1 MKDTLNPNEW
11 IVMEALWAK
20 SPATLGETIDRI
32 GSRASW
38 NYKTYQSYMNV
49 LEKKGYISSEKR
61 GRDKFYSP
69 AISREECIARE
80 SRAVLSKMQS
90 DSVGLMIT
98 SMVREGDL
106 SRSDRLE
113 LMNMLEKM
121 LKEETENESDRS
133 WIGVNGNFRHFSHD
147 FNISLAKII
156 LFELTLIRHFAKWQM
171 TFCLIIHLTYLYQSI
186 AVVCQTTV
194 PGKTSPDRCRQFC
207 TPSDSFP
214 SDAFKSFQSHTS
226 QTIVSA

>member
-20 SPATLGETIDRI
+20 SPATPGETIDRI

-69 AISREECIARE
+69 AISREECITRE

-121 LKEETENESDRS
+121 LKEETENESDR
-133 WIGVNGNFRHFSHD
+133 
-147 FNISLAKII
+147 
-156 LFELTLIRHFAKWQM
+156 
-171 TFCLIIHLTYLYQSI
+171 
-186 AVVCQTTV
+186 
-194 PGKTSPDRCRQFC
+194 
-207 TPSDSFP
+207 
-214 SDAFKSFQSHTS
+214 
-226 QTIVSA
+226 

>member
-32 GSRASW
+32 GSRANW

-69 AISREECIARE
+69 AVSREECIARE
-80 SRAVLSKMQS
+80 SRAVLSKIQS

-98 SMVREGDL
+98 SMVREGGL

-113 LMNMLEKM
+113 LIDMLKKM
-121 LKEETENESDRS
+121 LKEEKENERD
-133 WIGVNGNFRHFSHD
+133 I
-147 FNISLAKII
+147 
-156 LFELTLIRHFAKWQM
+156 
-171 TFCLIIHLTYLYQSI
+171 
-186 AVVCQTTV
+186 
-194 PGKTSPDRCRQFC
+194 
-207 TPSDSFP
+207 
-214 SDAFKSFQSHTS
+214 
-226 QTIVSA
+226 